1 MVEFEPANPRHR
13 ERLYDRSITVGKT
26 SRNEDI
32 AKRIVE
38 EGSEIKYD
46 TLLSII
52 NQMIV

>member
-1 MVEFEPANPRHR
+1 MNLNLLTQDIENDYTTEV
-13 ERLYDRSITVGKT
+13 STVGKT

>member
-32 AKRIVE
+32 E